1 MALAGVAMAAPISY
15 TDANS
20 WLDTYLDDIY
30 TAGDSFTLSFD
41 VTSAGSAWS
50 DGKAL
55 LTMAE
60 DYHVTFQYPTYL
72 ALSCVT
78 NGGKAPDGD
87 DNGTALDDISWVTP
101 TSTLNN
107 VNTFNVSG
115 KTYQWI
121 GFANDGTTHLGTADN
136 GGTNFNIAGGS
147 VTLTYVAGGESILEI
162 YSEENSVTEKVV
174 FASGSLS
181 LDARDLAIGGMASTI
196 ENATFTTGG
205 QTYSIPVPPTVP
217 EPATATLSLLAL
229 AGLAARRRRK

>member
-41 VTSAGSAWS
+41 VTEAGSAWS
-50 DGKAL
+50 TGKAL

-72 ALSCVT
+72 ALSYVT
-78 NGGKAPDGD
+78 NGGKAPDGV
-87 DNGTALDDISWVTP
+87 DNNTDPDDISWDAP
-101 TSTLNN
+101 SPLNN

-121 GFANDGTTHLGTADN
+121 GFANDGTTHLGAADK
-136 GGTNFNIAGGS
+136 GFSITGGS

-162 YSEENSVTEKVV
+162 YSVENNVTEKVV
-174 FASGSLS
+174 FASGTLS
-181 LDARDLAIGGMASTI
+181 LDAKDLEIGGMASTI
-196 ENATFTTGG
+196 DNATFTTGG
-205 QTYSIPVPPTVP
+205 QTYSIPVAPGVP
-217 EPATATLSLLAL
+217 EPTTATLSLLAL